1 MENKTRS
8 RVMLAITL
16 FSAIVLSGTVF
27 VCARRAGEEVTQ
39 RSFDELT
46 TATKQLAKDINNATR
61 TDQTIL
67 SAMAELIAGQDERD
81 NDAVL
86 RIMKSFSLNKTFVS
100 TVALL
105 LPDGTL
111 LLTDGARYDVSD
123 TFDFETEAARG
134 DGAHIAADAVGDFF
148 HRLLVGVAL
157 EHFAAT
163 QIREV
168 AERVMP
174 GIQQDVAVVAVHK
187 KEEGIAVVEVDLI
200 VSGKLLQED
209 DAVEDG
215 DGLAVALHRRDVAHH
230 QLFRRK
236 VAFVKQRTANLSA
249 LGRKK
254 QAFLRSFLRRTESKT
269 QR

>member
-1 MENKTRS
+1 MQVERQP
-8 RVMLAITL
+8 R
-16 FSAIVLSGTVF
+16 G
-27 VCARRAGEEVTQ
+27 AG
-39 RSFDELT
+39 
-46 TATKQLAKDINNATR
+46 
-61 TDQTIL
+61 
-67 SAMAELIAGQDERD
+67 
-81 NDAVL
+81 
-86 RIMKSFSLNKTFVS
+86 
-100 TVALL
+100 
-105 LPDGTL
+105 
-111 LLTDGARYDVSD
+111 Y
-123 TFDFETEAARG
+123 
-134 DGAHIAADAVGDFF
+134 GAHIAADAVGDFF

-215 DGLAVALHRRDVAHH
+215 DGLAVAHHRHDVAHH

-236 VAFVKQRTANLSA
+236 VACHAV
-249 LGRKK
+249 
-254 QAFLRSFLRRTESKT
+254 
-269 QR
+269 